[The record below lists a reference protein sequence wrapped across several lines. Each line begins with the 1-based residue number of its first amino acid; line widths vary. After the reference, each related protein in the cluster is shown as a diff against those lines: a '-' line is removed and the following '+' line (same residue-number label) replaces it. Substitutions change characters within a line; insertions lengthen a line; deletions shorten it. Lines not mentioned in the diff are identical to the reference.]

1 LEIIKPRYRIVR
13 PDTTEMGIQ
22 ELKYIEREARR
33 CYKTEEKITED
44 SYIKFVRMLCDKKH
58 SAMLGFGELHV
69 ELVCDRGVTHEM
81 VRHRLCEFAQE
92 STRYCDYGGSG
103 IQVVCPDD
111 ILNDPESFE
120 RFKTERI
127 ANEEEYKFYISRGH
141 KPQIARCCLPT
152 CTKTE
157 IGWKANF
164 QEWRHIFSQRAAKA
178 AHPQMQELMI
188 PLLADIQRLI
198 PVVFDDLGA

>member
-1 LEIIKPRYRIVR
+1 MEIVQPRYRIVR

-33 CYKTEEKITED
+33 CYKTEEKITDD
-44 SYIKFVRMLCDKKH
+44 SYLRFVRMLCDRKH
-58 SAMLGFGELHV
+58 NAMLGFGELHV
-69 ELVCDRGVTHEM
+69 EFVCDRGVTHEM

-92 STRYCDYGGSG
+92 STRYCDYTGKG
-103 IQVVCPDD
+103 IQVICPED
-111 ILNDPESFE
+111 ILANPEAY
-120 RFKTERI
+120 KVW
-127 ANEEEYKFYISRGH
+127 EESILAAENAYNILGEMGF
-141 KPQIARCCLPT
+141 KPQISRSVLPT
-152 CTKTE
+152 ALKTE

-188 PLLADIQRLI
+188 PLLEEIRTII
-198 PVVFDDLGA
+198 PVVFDDCVA